1 MGAATWRSVQGNT
14 VAPPGTQ
21 SARLWLF
28 VAVDSAAP
36 GEILIDNAFVYA
48 GATCATT
55 TQVLCLNDGRFRVY
69 AQWALADGERGW
81 GNVRAFTGD
90 SGYST
95 FFDPANIELVVK
107 VLDGCS
113 YNGRFWVFAAG
124 LTNVTVD
131 LWVYD
136 TEQDEYWTHHS
147 PVDTAFQPV
156 QDTTAFATCP
166 H

>member
-1 MGAATWRSVQGNT
+1 MKAASRSEGERVPVRAAASHVL
-14 VAPPGTQ
+14 VAPSHGDDHCLLDALPIAAGT
-21 SARLWLF
+21 F
-28 VAVDSAAP
+28 
-36 GEILIDNAFVYA
+36 
-48 GATCATT
+48 
-55 TQVLCLNDGRFRVY
+55 CLNDGRFRVY